1 VKTNQTKEKPK
12 QRTKFE
18 TAGRTERKCMNQ
30 FIHVISRKI
39 SSARGL
45 IRCSQLACVF
55 LLVPLLLACFALS
68 RTAQAVSPPPDG
80 GYPGFNTAEGE
91 NALLNLT
98 TGGYNTAVGW
108 FSLSAATTG
117 NFNTGLGAGTLS
129 ATTASEDTATGAG
142 ALFRNTT
149 GSNNTATGTFALFN
163 NTSGTWNTVSGSR
176 AMVSNDTG
184 SYNDA
189 FGGYALASNV
199 DGAFNSAFG
208 ESALSQNISGI
219 NNTAV
224 GQGALENNDYTGA
237 GMANFNTA
245 VGAHALGNIDGA
257 ANTAIGESAFGDNL
271 SGSHNTVVGWHAGA
285 GVEGNDNIYIGA
297 TSGLPGG
304 GSEDETIRIGDPN
317 FVSACFIAGIS
328 GQTASGGVGVFING
342 NGKLGTLTSSARFKE
357 DIKPMDEASELI
369 FSLKPVTFRYK
380 KAIDASGIPQFGL
393 VAEHVAKVNPDLVVL
408 DKEGKPYTVR
418 YEAVNAM
425 LLNEF
430 LKEHRQ
436 VQAQERTLR
445 EQDAMIAELRNGLQS
460 VVAQL
465 KEQDSKIQRVSARLA
480 TASPSSGGLE
490 LQTAPAQTVANSR

>member
-1 VKTNQTKEKPK
+1 MKTTTNIIYPA
-12 QRTKFE
+12 F
-18 TAGRTERKCMNQ
+18 AA
-30 FIHVISRKI
+30 F
-39 SSARGL
+39 A
-45 IRCSQLACVF
+45 
-55 LLVPLLLACFALS
+55 LACFAVS
-68 RTAQAVSPPPDG
+68 PRAQAVSPAPDG
-80 GYPGFNTAEGE
+80 CYPAFTTAEGC
-91 NALLNLT
+91 NALKFLTSGAGNTGIGWEALFSTT
-98 TGGYNTAVGW
+98 TG
-108 FSLSAATTG
+108 S
-117 NFNTGLGAGTLS
+117 FNTGVGAGALILNNGDS
-129 ATTASEDTATGAG
+129 NTATGAA
-142 ALFRNTT
+142 AL
-149 GSNNTATGTFALFN
+149 LL
-163 NTSGTWNTVSGSR
+163 NTSGNWNTAAGR
-176 AMVSNDTG
+176 YAMFSNDTG

-208 ESALSQNISGI
+208 ESALSQNVSGI

-224 GQGALENNDYTGA
+224 GQGALENNDFNGGGA

-245 VGAHALGNIDGA
+245 VGAHALGGNIDGA
-257 ANTAIGESAFGDNL
+257 ANTAIGDSAFGDNL
-271 SGSHNTVVGWHAGA
+271 SGSHNTVIGWHAGPS
-285 GVEGNDNIYIGA
+285 VEGNDNIYIGA

-304 GSEDETIRIGDPN
+304 GSEDETIRIGDPT
-317 FVSACFIAGIS
+317 FVSACFIAGVS

-357 DIKPMDEASELI
+357 DIKPMDKASELI

-393 VAEHVAKVNPDLVVL
+393 VAEHVTKVNPDLVVL

-490 LQTAPAQTVANSR
+490 LQTAPAQTVANSK

>member
-1 VKTNQTKEKPK
+1 MKT
-12 QRTKFE
+12 
-18 TAGRTERKCMNQ
+18 
-30 FIHVISRKI
+30 ISHTI
-39 SSARGL
+39 YAAFAL
-45 IRCSQLACVF
+45 FAFACVAVF
-55 LLVPLLLACFALS
+55 QN
-68 RTAQAVSPPPDG
+68 AQAVVPAPDG
-80 GYPGFNTAEGE
+80 GYAGGNTAEGQS
-91 NALLNLT
+91 ALLSLT
-98 TGGYNTAVGW
+98 TGSYNTAIGLFSLLSNTDANFNTGVGAGALILNKGTSNTAVG
-108 FSLSAATTG
+108 AAALLLNTTG
-117 NFNTGLGAGTLS
+117 NWNTAAGT
-129 ATTASEDTATGAG
+129 D
-142 ALFRNTT
+142 
-149 GSNNTATGTFALFN
+149 
-163 NTSGTWNTVSGSR
+163 

-184 SYNDA
+184 SWNDA

-199 DGAFNSAFG
+199 DGDFNSAFG
-208 ESALSQNISGI
+208 ESALAQNVSGM

-257 ANTAIGESAFGDNL
+257 ANTAIGDSALGDNL
-271 SGSHNTVVGWHAGA
+271 SGSHNTVVGWRAGA

-304 GSEDETIRIGDPN
+304 GSEDGTIRIGDPT

-328 GQTASGGVGVFING
+328 GQTASGGVGLFIDG

-357 DIKPMDEASELI
+357 DITPMDKASELI
-369 FSLKPVTFRYK
+369 FSLKPITFRYR

-393 VAEHVAKVNPDLVVL
+393 VAEDVAKVNPDLVVL

-430 LKEHRQ
+430 LKEHRK
-436 VQAQERTLR
+436 VQAQERKIG
-445 EQDAMIAELRNGLQS
+445 EQEATIADLKKGLQS

-465 KEQDSKIQRVSARLA
+465 KEQDSKIQKVSARL
-480 TASPSSGGLE
+480 E
-490 LQTAPAQTVANSR
+490 LQTEPAQTIANSK

>member
-1 VKTNQTKEKPK
+1 MKTTTNIIYPA
-12 QRTKFE
+12 F
-18 TAGRTERKCMNQ
+18 AA
-30 FIHVISRKI
+30 F
-39 SSARGL
+39 A
-45 IRCSQLACVF
+45 
-55 LLVPLLLACFALS
+55 LACFAVS
-68 RTAQAVSPPPDG
+68 PRAQAVSPAPDG
-80 GYPGFNTAEGE
+80 CYPAFTTAEGC
-91 NALLNLT
+91 NALKFLTSGAGNTGIGWEALFSTT
-98 TGGYNTAVGW
+98 TG
-108 FSLSAATTG
+108 S
-117 NFNTGLGAGTLS
+117 FNTGVGAGALILNNGDS
-129 ATTASEDTATGAG
+129 NTATGAA
-142 ALFRNTT
+142 AL
-149 GSNNTATGTFALFN
+149 LL
-163 NTSGTWNTVSGSR
+163 NTSGNWNTAAGR
-176 AMVSNDTG
+176 YAMFSNDTG

-208 ESALSQNISGI
+208 ESALSQNVSGI

-224 GQGALENNDYTGA
+224 GQGALENNDFNGGGA

-245 VGAHALGNIDGA
+245 VGAHALGGNIDGA
-257 ANTAIGESAFGDNL
+257 ANTAIGDSAFGDNL
-271 SGSHNTVVGWHAGA
+271 SGSHNTVIGWHAGPS
-285 GVEGNDNIYIGA
+285 VEGNDNIYIGA

-304 GSEDETIRIGDPN
+304 GSEDETIRIGDPT
-317 FVSACFIAGIS
+317 FVSACFIAGVS

-357 DIKPMDEASELI
+357 DIKPMDKASELI

-490 LQTAPAQTVANSR
+490 LQTAPAQTVANSK

>member
-1 VKTNQTKEKPK
+1 MKIKLLK
-12 QRTKFE
+12 TKFE

-68 RTAQAVSPPPDG
+68 RTAQALLLPPPPPDG
-80 GYPGFNTAEGE
+80 GYPNANTAEGE
-91 NALLNLT
+91 NSLLNLT
-98 TGGYNTAVGW
+98 TGGFNTAVGW
-108 FSLSAATTG
+108 FSLRAATTG

-129 ATTASEDTATGAG
+129 ATNASEDTATGAG

-163 NTSGTWNTVSGSR
+163 NTSGTWNTVAGSR

-208 ESALSQNISGI
+208 ESALGQNVSGI

-224 GQGALENNDYTGA
+224 GQGALENNDNGSGA

-245 VGAHALGNIDGA
+245 VGAHALGGNVDGA
-257 ANTAIGESAFGDNL
+257 ANTAIGESAFGDNG
-271 SGSHNTVVGWHAGA
+271 SGSHNTVVGWQAGA

-297 TSGLPGG
+297 TSGRPGG
-304 GSEDETIRIGDPN
+304 GSEDETIRIGDPT

-357 DIKPMDEASELI
+357 DMKPMDKASELI

-393 VAEHVAKVNPDLVVL
+393 VAEQVAKVNPDLVVL

-430 LKEHRQ
+430 LKEHRL
-436 VQAQERTLR
+436 VQEQQKEIDALRAEMREERTLIR
-445 EQDAMIAELRNGLQS
+445 
-460 VVAQL
+460 
-465 KEQDSKIQRVSARLA
+465 KVSARV
-480 TASPSSGGLE
+480 E
-490 LQTAPAQTVANSR
+490 LQTAPAQTVANSK

>member
-1 VKTNQTKEKPK
+1 
-12 QRTKFE
+12 
-18 TAGRTERKCMNQ
+18 MNITYPA
-30 FIHVISRKI
+30 F
-39 SSARGL
+39 A
-45 IRCSQLACVF
+45 AF
-55 LLVPLLLACFALS
+55 ALACFALS
-68 RTAQAVSPPPDG
+68 PQARAVCQQGCDSSLFNAFLGDDALISNTTG
-80 GYPGFNTAEGE
+80 TGNTALGWRSLFS
-91 NALLNLT
+91 NTDASFSTAVGGGALVLNNGT
-98 TGGYNTAVGW
+98 SNTAVG
-108 FSLSAATTG
+108 AAT
-117 NFNTGLGAGTLS
+117 LL
-129 ATTASEDTATGAG
+129 
-142 ALFRNTT
+142 L
-149 GSNNTATGTFALFN
+149 
-163 NTSGTWNTVSGSR
+163 NTSGTWNTAAGTD

-184 SYNDA
+184 SYNVA

-208 ESALSQNISGI
+208 ESALSQNVSGI

-224 GQGALENNDYTGA
+224 GQGALENNDFNGS

-257 ANTAIGESAFGDNL
+257 ANTAIGDSALGDNL
-271 SGSHNTVVGWHAGA
+271 SGSHNTVVGWQAGA

-304 GSEDETIRIGDPN
+304 GSEDGTIRIGDPT

-328 GQTASGGVGVFING
+328 GQTASGGVGVFIDG
-342 NGKLGTLTSSARFKE
+342 NGKLGTLTSSARFKK
-357 DIKPMDEASELI
+357 DIKPMDKASEPI

-393 VAEHVAKVNPDLVVL
+393 VAEDVAKVNPDLVVL

-430 LKEHRQ
+430 LKEHRK
-436 VQAQERTLR
+436 VQAQERRIR
-445 EQDAMIAELRNGLQS
+445 EQEATIAELKKGLQS

-465 KEQDSKIQRVSARLA
+465 KEQDSKIQKVSARL
-480 TASPSSGGLE
+480 E
-490 LQTAPAQTVANSR
+490 LQTGPVQTIANSK